1 MAYPKTVGSA
11 RSHGWRVMY
20 VTESAGQS
28 RAICESPSVCFLRTG
43 ALIAV
48 EPVSL
53 ATPMGSSMR
62 SAIRH
67 SKIAVLCTTAL
78 LAACSK
84 GDNSADSSKAAD
96 SAKAGMSA
104 TSAASTTGASEAGWT
119 DPNILAFLDD
129 ANVADSAAGSVA
141 ATKATSADVKS
152 FGKQMVRDHH
162 AMRKE
167 GQDVAKK
174 LNLTPQPKAG
184 DTMAAESGAFRDSL
198 SSMSAGPAWDRTY
211 IDHEVAGHE
220 KVLTTAQSAAGAT
233 RNADIKTLITKSAPK
248 VQAHLDKAKAIQAK
262 LGGAK

>member
-1 MAYPKTVGSA
+1 
-11 RSHGWRVMY
+11 
-20 VTESAGQS
+20 
-28 RAICESPSVCFLRTG
+28 
-43 ALIAV
+43 
-48 EPVSL
+48 
-53 ATPMGSSMR
+53 MR

-67 SKIAVLCTTAL
+67 SQIAVLCTTAL
-78 LAACSK
+78 VAACAK
-84 GDNSADSSKAAD
+84 GDTSVDSTKAAD
-96 SAKAGMSA
+96 SATAGVAA
-104 TSAASTTGASEAGWT
+104 TSAAPATGASEAGWT

-141 ATKATSADVKS
+141 ATKATSVDVKS

-174 LNLTPQPKAG
+174 LNVTPQPKAG
-184 DTMAAESGAFRDSL
+184 DMMAAESAAFRDSL

-233 RNADIKTLITKSAPK
+233 QNPDIKALITKSAPK
-248 VQAHLDKAKAIQAK
+248 VQAHLDKAKAIQTK